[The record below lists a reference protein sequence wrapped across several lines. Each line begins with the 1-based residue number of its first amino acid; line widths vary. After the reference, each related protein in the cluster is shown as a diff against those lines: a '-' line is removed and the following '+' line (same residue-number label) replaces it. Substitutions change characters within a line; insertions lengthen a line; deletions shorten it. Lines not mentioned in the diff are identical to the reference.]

1 MQEVGVG
8 GSCLRPSPAL
18 MGCMDQE
25 EAALSRESG
34 EKPPSWGVPAVYTV
48 SLP

>member
-1 MQEVGVG
+1 MQEAGAG
-8 GSCLRPSPAL
+8 GSFLQPSPAL

-34 EKPPSWGVPAVYTV
+34 EKPPSWGVPAVYMV
-48 SLP
+48 SPP